1 MNKEELQAFLA
12 RPNDAVI
19 AANRPGKGAQL
30 TPVWFLWDG
39 ESFIFSTQKATAKYL
54 NIKRDPNI
62 SVIVNE
68 EHQGYVAAHGQ
79 AQILESG
86 NVSPE
91 QMGKMLEKYVPA
103 EQREQFL
110 AAVQSA
116 QTSERIIIKLRPEK
130 IVSFST
136 AAAYSS
142 AAD

>member
-1 MNKEELQAFLA
+1 MNKEELQVFLA
-12 RPNDAVI
+12 RPNDAII

-68 EHQGYVAAHGQ
+68 EGQGFVSAHGQ
-79 AQILESG
+79 AQIRESG
-86 NVSPE
+86 EVDPE
-91 QMGKMLEKYVPA
+91 RVGNMLEKYVPA
-103 EQREQFL
+103 EQREKFL
-110 AAVQSA
+110 QAIQSA
-116 QTSERIIIKLRPEK
+116 QVSERIIIELRPEK

-136 AAAYSS
+136 AAAHES
-142 AAD
+142 